1 MVKVIIVS
9 KKDKH
14 MWSRYN
20 RYLKDFP
27 KAGYVTIYNLFTKKS
42 VCYRSDLLNSEGSIK
57 DDHNEKMQ
65 KYGIITDSYER
76 ELHNVIEHYKTIT
89 NSHNKLKLMIVL
101 TSDCNCCCKYCY
113 EKSCVDRF
121 SVFDDNAKRK
131 LYEFVQRKISDNK
144 SVENIS
150 VIFYGGEPLLQNK
163 VITEISTFFHDKY
176 GDKYYFSIIT
186 NGTLIK
192 KSTLEHWKNIGLR
205 ILKITIDGNEQSHNR
220 RRPYNDGRGTYKD
233 ILTNLEKVPNEVET
247 RVNIVLDNEVDGV
260 EELLSD
266 LAKLK
271 SSNITISLNPV
282 EPWIGS
288 YKEEADIILK
298 YATILKNKNFFQY
311 SKLAGTHGDICEGKL
326 NNFYT
331 IDGDGNIYECNGKF
345 YKIGELGEDIKRTNF
360 EINKEC
366 KDCKYLPIC
375 FGDCIYGKDC
385 HKDFFEY
392 ICDSL
397 LKIYLSFK

>member
-1 MVKVIIVS
+1 MEKVIIAL
-9 KKDKH
+9 KEDKY

-20 RYLKDFP
+20 CYLRNFP
-27 KAGYVTIYNLFTKKS
+27 KAGYVTIYNLFSKKS
-42 VCYRSDLLNSEGSIK
+42 VCYRSDLLDSQGSIV
-57 DDHNEKMQ
+57 DCYNEKMKQ
-65 KYGIITDSYER
+65 YGIITDSNDE
-76 ELHNVIEHYKTIT
+76 EIHNVIEYYKKIT
-89 NSHNKLKLMIVL
+89 NNHNKLKMMLIL
-101 TSDCNCCCKYCY
+101 TGNCNCSCTYCY
-113 EKSCVDRF
+113 EKSCMNKFR
-121 SVFDDNAKRK
+121 VFDESAKRK
-131 LYEFVQRKISDNK
+131 LYQFVQQKYNENTNL
-144 SVENIS
+144 ENIS
-150 VIFYGGEPLLQNK
+150 VIFYGGEPLLQK
-163 VITEISTFFHDKY
+163 EIITDISTFFHNEY

-186 NGTLIK
+186 NGTLIEK
-192 KSTLEHWKNIGLR
+192 DTLDFWKNIGLR

-220 RRPYNDGRGTYKD
+220 RRPYNDGKGTYND
-233 ILTNLEKVPNEVET
+233 ILSNLKKVPNEVET

-260 EELLSD
+260 EALLSD
-266 LAKLK
+266 LAELDEK
-271 SSNITISLNPV
+271 NVTISLNPV